1 MFGQYCCAFSRCE
14 RLAQVE
20 LVGDIHETISLLA
33 LKEWQHAMNEAID
46 GINLLISDAKDK
58 TIAIRDWL
66 ISVQDEI
73 DRYKFQHNKLLKESL
88 SLIELFLWKIKLDEL
103 EKSMLESPTKK
114 AKIDKQCDRKETKTI
129 FCQDTR
135 AQGRLDYNAT
145 AIIGNVLPFLYKLM
159 YNNDNL

>member
-1 MFGQYCCAFSRCE
+1 
-14 RLAQVE
+14 
-20 LVGDIHETISLLA
+20 
-33 LKEWQHAMNEAID
+33 MNEAID

-129 FCQDTR
+129 FCARIRELR
-135 AQGRLDYNAT
+135 AG
-145 AIIGNVLPFLYKLM
+145 
-159 YNNDNL
+159 